1 MHASIPGLSMSGVC
15 VPEQPQPLFYTPHVT
30 TLGTRA
36 APDTCTVPMPL
47 ALPHHDHDL
56 KRRTPVTTLH
66 CYRVPPLCRV
76 PPVRRFSAHPLHT
89 CARTTC
95 GFTTASCLR
104 GLATDQTHDA
114 HTRAATA
121 TSLSLQ
127 CHRHAQVV
135 TTATTFTAYRRHDTL
150 TRHVCQVRPQ
160 RSQAPRPYG
169 HRDGTPERTLIH
181 RERSRRV
188 ENSHT
193 TAIPSQLK
201 AHSLP
206 RLAAAL

>member
-1 MHASIPGLSMSGVC
+1 MTTGAARTTWLQKTTLDKPAAPRVSTVSM
-15 VPEQPQPLFYTPHVT
+15 PLTRPQP
-30 TLGTRA
+30 
-36 APDTCTVPMPL
+36 
-47 ALPHHDHDL
+47 DL
-56 KRRTPVTTLH
+56 KRCTPVTTLH
-66 CYRVPPLCRV
+66 CNRV

-95 GFTTASCLR
+95 GFTAASCLR
-104 GLATDQTHDA
+104 GLTTDQTHDA